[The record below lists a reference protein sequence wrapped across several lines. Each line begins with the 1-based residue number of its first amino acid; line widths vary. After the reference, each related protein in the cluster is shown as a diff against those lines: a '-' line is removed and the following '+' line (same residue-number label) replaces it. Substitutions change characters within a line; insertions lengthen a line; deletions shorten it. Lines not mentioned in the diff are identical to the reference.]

1 MPFTMIILNKCAPR
15 GRVISVAVLLL
26 GAKVTGQWLPSLV
39 VQFQPFSE
47 PPHIKVRVPL
57 IQPYLVTSSNS
68 DDLETI

>member
-47 PPHIKVRVPL
+47 PPTLKFVFP
-57 IQPYLVTSSNS
+57 
-68 DDLETI
+68 